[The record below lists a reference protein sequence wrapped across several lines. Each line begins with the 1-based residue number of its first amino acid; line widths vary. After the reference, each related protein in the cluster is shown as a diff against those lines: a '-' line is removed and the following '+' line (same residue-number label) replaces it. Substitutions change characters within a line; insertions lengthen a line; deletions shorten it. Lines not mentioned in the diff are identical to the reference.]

1 MLARGTTIT
10 QAQNAIAANC
20 VVHLASNIAPIC
32 ARRDPEGLH
41 QAHVATRRLRTM
53 VQVFRPAVPAA
64 QSPAISAAQ
73 APATIAAQAPGWARI
88 DATLQQLG
96 RRLGEARDCHLLLAQ
111 GDIPARTARHL
122 RAAAAANHKA
132 ICATLH
138 DMHFRADMVT
148 LLTTAGLHPATPD
161 LATWAGAVLDRLLR
175 QLRSAGHRLADQP
188 PEQQHRAR
196 IRAKRLRYAM
206 EFFAS
211 LFDHR
216 RQRRRHHR
224 LLKHLGALQDSLGTL
239 NDLATIARVLG
250 PGHGA
255 SAAARDSLAA
265 RAQAQLAAVLD
276 DRPFWR

>member
-1 MLARGTTIT
+1 MLSRGTTIT

-20 VVHLASNIAPIC
+20 IVHLASNIAPIC
-32 ARRDPEGLH
+32 GRRDPEGLH

-53 VQVFRPAVPAA
+53 VQVFRPAITAA
-64 QSPAISAAQ
+64 QSP
-73 APATIAAQAPGWARI
+73 TWARI
-88 DATLQQLG
+88 DEKLQQLG
-96 RRLGEARDCHLLLAQ
+96 RRMGEARDCHLLLAR
-111 GDIPARTARHL
+111 GDIPTRTACHL

-138 DMHFRADMVT
+138 DGHFRANMVT
-148 LLTTAGLHPATPD
+148 LLTTASLRQATPD
-161 LATWAGAVLDRLLR
+161 LASWAGAVLDRLLR

-211 LFDHR
+211 LFDGR

-239 NDLATIARVLG
+239 NDLATIERLLG

-255 SAAARDSLAA
+255 SAVARNSLAA
-265 RAQAQLAAVLD
+265 RAQAQLATVMN
-276 DRPFWR
+276 DRPFWH

>member
-53 VQVFRPAVPAA
+53 VQVFRPAVMAA
-64 QSPAISAAQ
+64 QSPA
-73 APATIAAQAPGWARI
+73 WARI

-96 RRLGEARDCHLLLAQ
+96 RRMGEARDCHLLLAR

-122 RAAAAANHKA
+122 CAAAAAHHKA

-138 DMHFRADMVT
+138 DAIFRADMVT
-148 LLTTAGLHPATPD
+148 LLTTAGLCPATPD
-161 LATWAGAVLDRLLR
+161 LATWAGAVLDRLVR
-175 QLRSAGHRLADQP
+175 QLRSAGQRLADQP

-211 LFDHR
+211 LHDCR
-216 RQRRRHHR
+216 RQRRRYHR

-239 NDLATIARVLG
+239 NDLATIERVLG

-255 SAAARDSLAA
+255 SAAARDRLAA
-265 RAQAQLAAVLD
+265 QAQAQLATVLD